1 MLCAPA
7 CILLASAVVT
17 LCCLRLTSKFLQ
29 ARNKTCKGC
38 GMPRANDLLIASEF
52 HWCCHNPATF
62 GKTAELYGC
71 MICISLLSLVSAA
84 ALIVCIP
91 YWSRTFFQ
99 SKCTC
104 PAVPICPDC
113 GMPF

>member
-1 MLCAPA
+1 MICLSLLNFIGAAILLRLLGVCAHHFWLHNRCLCASK
-7 CILLASAVVT
+7 LLASG
-17 LCCLRLTSKFLQ
+17 SKGGVLF
-29 ARNKTCKGC
+29 
-38 GMPRANDLLIASEF
+38 
-52 HWCCHNPATF
+52 
-62 GKTAELYGC
+62 GC

-84 ALIVCIP
+84 ALIICVP